1 MDQNPNYNFG
11 YGQAYGSGTDHTS
24 DSTNNYNWASQWSQP
39 ESAASLATHTF
50 PQYVSQQQQQQQQQA
65 QQQAQNT
72 YAAMNPI
79 STFMQQQQRAQTF
92 PQKKYGQQGGAPK
105 PSAIRNNNFG
115 AFGGGHA
122 LSQEWVQPMSQNQMG
137 GPQGNRFFNN
147 QKGGPFNQNKPNWR
161 QNKPKGPAAPKKFDS
176 TGKSPAMLL
185 HELFKD
191 VSEEYTEVEGVPKKY
206 CCTLKVNGRTFQME
220 SVNKKA
226 AKQKCSELV
235 VRDLR
240 PDVHV
245 TPFEEGVA
253 AKAAAPVKKEIDAA
267 SGNGQNNKRNADAIS
282 NQPTPKKV
290 SAVKKAKLTPVE
302 SALSL
307 LDLMQKII
315 AESAE
320 KYSPVFEASEVP
332 KDPEIPEVEVKK
344 EEVDTNGE
352 NVANEKKSGWRK
364 NETMHN
370 VTLKFVE
377 QNKQYTKMG
386 PSRGVLKDMV
396 IREALRDLFNVSHA
410 DITTVAR
417 RHASNRLGHDTTILQ
432 CLNTICSILNCT
444 LTIECEPA
452 EDRPLGIGRAY
463 FMAKCT
469 IIDHNENDLKFEV
482 KSSSLASKAMAKDWV
497 AQETLKNYFAIDPSS
512 CVKTDA
518 VSSQGPCALLHA
530 MLNKQ
535 TKQKCKIAYEF
546 KDNVPPVAGQA
557 TTTFYCEC
565 VIDETDRYI
574 GVGRSKKLAKSEA
587 AMQALK
593 KLFKI
598 DYDPAG
604 NYPLALTSRA
614 MTESKV
620 SPLCR
625 HIAEFCKREYHQ
637 MTEYYQIPPSNL
649 FAAFLLVNAQE
660 EKRVLA
666 MGSSIQYIVEPDT
679 LSGANGTSLLH
690 LDAIILAR
698 RAMLKAFIHEL
709 STVDSECSIFEK
721 KEEGKAALK
730 PNLRLVLYS
739 NYSPPCIHAVDDAA
753 TKKLSYVTPTNL
765 TCVPDDV
772 LTYEQIKETKSLRVH
787 CTADKLFKWNTLGIQ
802 GALLSNVLHPIFI
815 DNIFFGSEAP
825 VSDESL
831 SYALQG
837 RLGPNENERE
847 IIVESMPV
855 QMRMHMGISH
865 LWHRGVDSVETLDY
879 NTGRTSK
886 GSPSRVCKAEIFE
899 AYRKLNGVDQAV
911 VNYAKAKEMASEYQ
925 YEKKVFYEKLEAAGL
940 GKWQTKPAE
949 LVDSFTL
956 AAFD

>member
-92 PQKKYGQQGGAPK
+92 PQK
-105 PSAIRNNNFG
+105 
-115 AFGGGHA
+115 
-122 LSQEWVQPMSQNQMG
+122 
-137 GPQGNRFFNN
+137 
-147 QKGGPFNQNKPNWR
+147 

-925 YEKKVFYEKLEAAGL
+925 YEKKVFYEKVGVLFSSFLRLLLHNINFQLEAAGL